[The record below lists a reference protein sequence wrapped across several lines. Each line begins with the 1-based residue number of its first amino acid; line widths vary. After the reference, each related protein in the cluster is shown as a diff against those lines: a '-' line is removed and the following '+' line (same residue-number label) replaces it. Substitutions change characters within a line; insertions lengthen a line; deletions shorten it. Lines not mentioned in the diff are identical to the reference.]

1 MKFKGIKKFVL
12 VASLLVSMTL
22 LSSCNVN
29 DAIGISDVGSAVT
42 LRIENNKKI
51 LDRYYTAGLISK
63 TTYDATNKQLD
74 AKIKAFEDLSS
85 GSSTDEKL
93 LKNLIG
99 SMTRVYTGLGTF
111 TEPDGITKNDIYA
124 TDDGYVSDKTVSDAA
139 KNQLN
144 STKSDLKQY
153 LQLILIQD
161 NSTGGYGGIFKND
174 ADGKNK
180 EEVIAYELI
189 DSTLAEELNKVL
201 SFEVYVLDPDKFSEA
216 NGGASID
223 ELMTQ
228 LQMIK
233 SSTNVSTTVN
243 ASTVSGSE
251 ATGSNADAT
260 DYWNKVLAEYY
271 VDSGLTLN
279 NITKVEN
286 LAVISSTDKGTKNYG
301 TSEKDCGTDMTVK
314 CGDKFDMLTIRLNE
328 FNGAVYEQLCTNGM
342 LDNNNWLLV
351 KDGTNG
357 GKLYCMNYPVSV
369 IKTLEEQENNVF
381 ISEFETTDM
390 YLNVY
395 TGKTSKNGVYW
406 GGADTDFTTVE
417 NKSDE
422 YLTLDKSN
430 NSDLEKSISSYVIMG
445 DAKTPNMGYDKYGV
459 QQDAVTAR
467 IILRDYLE
475 ATYMPD
481 IIGSDKLVMYGRK
494 IRFIRL
500 PTLSNP
506 MAKNLQLAKF
516 VGVNGEDIEGG
527 YEIFCDSFADIDKIS
542 ASSAEI
548 NYIKRNVDKNKD
560 AKAIPNISENLQDAL
575 GRIGYLKYTNVSEIR
590 MSSKLNSFPGTGV
603 GNVDKGNNQLPL
615 FYYVALNSEMADN
628 GLMDWVNASNTDYGY
643 TWWSKW
649 LATNGYSYNLAGN
662 SLKALFEGS
671 YTYGSSTSGVVN
683 LDLAVVSKL
692 QANLDEE
699 ADQEKSNFVVTAFML
714 LGWLLVLIGTLLP
727 LFWLIDTSFDMGIKF
742 IETISFGHWVPIKEP
757 MDLPD
762 INMESKAYLTFGP
775 LLVKSILVIF
785 VGILLIRLNIWN
797 IVVNLIITF
806 GGFAEQMYE
815 TFTGGL

>member
-1 MKFKGIKKFVL
+1 MKFNGIKKFL
-12 VASLLVSMTL
+12 CVASLLVSMTL
-22 LSSCNVN
+22 LSSCNVS
-29 DAIGISDVGSAVT
+29 DAIGVSDVGSAVT

-74 AKIKAFEDLSS
+74 AKIKAFEDLTT
-85 GSSTDEKL
+85 GSSTDDKL

-99 SMTRVYTGLGTF
+99 SMTKVYTGLGTF
-111 TEPDGITKNDIYA
+111 TEPDGTTKNDLKA
-124 TDDGYVSDKTVSDAA
+124 TDGGYVDGSKVSLNA

-144 STKSDLKQY
+144 STKNDLENY

-161 NSTGGYGGIFKND
+161 NSTGGYGGIFKNND
-174 ADGKNK
+174 DGDNT

-201 SFEVYVLDPDKFSEA
+201 SFEIYVLDPDKFSEA
-216 NGGASID
+216 NGGGSID

-233 SSTNVSTTVN
+233 YSTNVSTKVN

-251 ATGSNADAT
+251 ATGSSADAT

-286 LAVISSTDKGTKNYG
+286 LAVINSTNKGENYG
-301 TSEKDCGTDMTVK
+301 LSEKDCGSDMTVK
-314 CGDKFDMLTIRLNE
+314 CSDKFNMLTIRLNE
-328 FNGAVYEQLCTNGM
+328 FNGSVYEQLCTNGM

-369 IKTLEEQENNVF
+369 IKTVEEQANEVF

-417 NKSDE
+417 NKSEE

-445 DAKTPNMGYDKYGV
+445 SAKTPNMGYDKNGV
-459 QQDAVTAR
+459 QQDAMTAR

-500 PTLSNP
+500 PTMAEP

-516 VGVNGEDIEGG
+516 VGVNGEDIEGS

-560 AKAIPNISENLQDAL
+560 AKAVPNMSENLQDAL
-575 GRIGYLKYTNVSEIR
+575 GRIGYLKYTNVSKIK
-590 MSSKLNSFPGTGV
+590 MSSKLNSFPGAGV
-603 GNVDKGNNQLPL
+603 GNVDKGNNSLPL
-615 FYYVALNSEMADN
+615 FYYVALNSEIADN
-628 GLMDWVNASNTDYGY
+628 GLMDWVNASNTNYGY

-671 YTYGSSTSGVVN
+671 YTYGSSTSGTVN

-692 QANLDEE
+692 QTNLDAE
-699 ADQEKSNFVVTAFML
+699 ADQEKSNFVVTAFIL
-714 LGWLLVLIGTLLP
+714 LGWLFVVCGTLLP
-727 LFWLIDTSFDMGIKF
+727 LFWLMDTSFDMGIKF
-742 IETISFGHWVPIKEP
+742 IETISFGHWIPIKEP

-775 LLVKSILVIF
+775 LLVKSILVVFI
-785 VGILLIRLNIWN
+785 GIVLIRLNIWN

-806 GGFAEQMYE
+806 GGFAEQIYE